1 MIRILFLVVAIHFGL
16 FLPAVLAQVENFEPV
31 TQQML
36 LDPSPNDWLMFSRT
50 YDAQRFSPL
59 DQINRQNVD
68 QLRMVWAR
76 GMEPGTQ
83 ETIPVVY
90 RGVIYVV
97 VPGSIVQAV
106 DAVNGDLIW
115 EYRRELPDDLSD
127 YIGIGARTK
136 ALAIYEDLILYT
148 AHDGYLVGLDARTG
162 EVRWETLV
170 HDYKT
175 NTMHT
180 SAPIVFD
187 GKVLAGRSC
196 RESRTGC
203 FVSAHD
209 ARTGEELWKFY
220 TTAAPG
226 EPGGDAWGNVPV
238 ENRLASPW
246 GLPGSYDPVRRLV
259 YWGIANPTPYTRLK
273 RHGSPDGTSRSAPAD
288 PYSNSTVAIDID
300 TGKLAWYYQHLPGDG
315 LGRGSHS

>member
-1 MIRILFLVVAIHFGL
+1 VAIHFGL

-97 VPGSIVQAV
+97 VPGSIVHAV

-238 ENRLASPW
+238 EKGSPR
-246 GLPGSYDPVRRLV
+246 PGDCRVPTTPCAGWFIGGSL
-259 YWGIANPTPYTRLK
+259 IQLPTP
-273 RHGSPDGTSRSAPAD
+273 G
-288 PYSNSTVAIDID
+288 
-300 TGKLAWYYQHLPGDG
+300 
-315 LGRGSHS
+315 